1 MTFWNYY
8 FLRNVTLKTLHI
20 QNNYKSFMSWVIEN
34 FTQLLQLN
42 YKWIYINKQLF
53 LIQEKKFDTFSKII
67 ILCYKFKNKNIIFGN
82 IQIMFK

>member
-1 MTFWNYY
+1 
-8 FLRNVTLKTLHI
+8 
-20 QNNYKSFMSWVIEN
+20 MSWVIEN
-34 FTQLLQLN
+34 FTQFLQLN

-67 ILCYKFKNKNIIFGN
+67 ILCYKFKNKNIIFSN